1 MTSQNG
7 HPARPETTAGP
18 DLPAKPGIAA
28 EPELVAEPR
37 LVDEPSD
44 QLVELM
50 TRYHQAL
57 AAGAMLPSDGDP
69 PALDAAALQSDLLE
83 TAVHDADSLD
93 ADSRAQFQRAKNV
106 LERLARVG
114 GELAALENMRDFDF
128 FSALASFATL
138 LGSEPQN
145 GDAHGAEMRGVAQL
159 SEKPTDA
166 AGVDLP
172 RVTAARKFGRFEII
186 RELGR
191 GGLGVVFLAHDPVL
205 NRQVAIKIPR
215 PEALMTP
222 DLRMRFSRE
231 AQAAARLTHPHLV
244 SVYEVGEV
252 GPICYIA
259 SAFVEGP
266 NLAKWLR
273 GRRPAP
279 TARQAAS
286 IVAVLADAMQYAH
299 QHGVLHRDLKPSNV
313 LLEPACQPSGGDSTS
328 GGIELTPKITDFG
341 LAKLEDLAGDFTR
354 TGLVLG
360 TPAYMAPEQAHGK
373 LDEIDARTD
382 VYGLG
387 AILFEL
393 LTGHPPCAGSSEA
406 DTLRRVV
413 TDEPTFRGEALRALP
428 ADLRAIALK
437 CLEKEP
443 RRRYQSAG
451 DLATDLRRF
460 LAGQPTHARPLGLL
474 GRAAKWSRRRPT
486 AAALAIVSCMAAV
499 SLLAGSLYYSV
510 RTSHLF
516 NVAEERR
523 REIERNEGTLRGL
536 LYAADMPLAQK
547 AYQRN
552 NLAQVQRL
560 LSRHIPESGEED
572 LRGFPWYFLDQLIK
586 AERLKLSGHQ
596 GDVYTVLY
604 TPDGKMLVSSGKDG
618 TVRLWDAADGHALC
632 VLAAHQREVNTIALS
647 PDGSQLASAG
657 DDHTVGIWSV
667 PRALAQSTNSIAA
680 TQAALLDR
688 IEFSHPTR
696 AVAFSP
702 DNKSLAVAAG
712 QSVDLFALP
721 ERNPQRSIE
730 TTEAV
735 TSLDFSRDGKYLFG
749 SYGRTVRK
757 WDAATGQELAVS
769 GEHSPGVVALAQ
781 SHDGRHL
788 VSASISGQVG
798 WWDADTLAG
807 NPIWKRQVG
816 RVDAVA
822 FSPDDR
828 LLAIGGGKP
837 VLEIWNLV
845 SNQQFATLS
854 GHLGAIWST
863 SFSPDGT
870 EVATCSA
877 DGTVRVWE
885 ARSTNPRLLNSD
897 QGPPYFALAF
907 SPDGRML
914 AAGRSAGQIEL
925 WDWENSQQIL
935 TLSTQGHADDQA
947 TSTLLGALALAF
959 SPDGRQLAAQTGAGI
974 VQLWDVSSGQ
984 LVDEL
989 AGNRVPGELSFS
1001 PDGRCL
1007 AVGASDPHFGDCARV
1022 WDLCSRRTP
1031 LPMAR
1036 FSAVAELQFLPRL
1049 PLIAAISR
1057 RHRTVQLVQST
1068 TLQPEH
1074 GLSFGLIS
1082 MACASVSADGQLC
1095 ATGGDAIDRTVRIWD
1110 MTSGQC
1116 LASLVG
1122 HESHICNL
1130 LFLPDGRTLASS
1142 SADGT
1147 VRLWDLYSGQESLVF
1162 AAAEQGCRCVC
1173 ATTRDGRA
1181 LAYLGETTQGEK
1193 QLTVV
1198 SASKPT
1204 AGSRQTRP
1212 NPEEHANLARPA
1224 PSDRA
1229 FPVPVSSDSYFV
1241 PRQFLMFR
1249 DTFELV
1255 QDGGAASRQVALP
1268 TFEEQTRNG
1277 IVHHGALLMSLDSG
1291 AELWTGVC
1299 PQLNKF
1305 RELDVQNVLRA
1316 LNDGSPLPKHSGAA
1330 CTIRGAWGVFPQS
1343 WNLMLFP
1350 QHAVDKL
1357 AVAAADI
1364 GLTDD
1369 LLERFR
1375 RVHRWAKAHGYAGG
1389 FPTFN
1394 DGEIQGALSYGVVLI
1409 KPGMGEEIWVPVK

>member
-1 MTSQNG
+1 MASQNG
-7 HPARPETTAGP
+7 HPAKLDHTA
-18 DLPAKPGIAA
+18 K
-28 EPELVAEPR
+28 PELVA
-37 LVDEPSD
+37 EPSD

-50 TRYHQAL
+50 TRYHEAL
-57 AAGAMLPSDGDP
+57 NVAVAPASAVLPGDNASP
-69 PALDAAALQSDLLE
+69 SFDASSRESGLLE
-83 TAVHDADSLD
+83 TAVLAAESLD
-93 ADSRAQFQRAKNV
+93 ADSRVQFQRAKSA
-106 LERLARVG
+106 LERLARVS
-114 GELAALENMRDFDF
+114 GELAAADSSHDLDF
-128 FSALASFATL
+128 FTALASFATL
-138 LGSEPQN
+138 LGSDPQN
-145 GDAHGAEMRGVAQL
+145 ADAHSTDLPGAAQL
-159 SEKPTDA
+159 SENPAVA
-166 AGVDLP
+166 AGADRP
-172 RVTAARKFGRFEII
+172 RVATARKFGRFEIV

-222 DLRMRFSRE
+222 DLRLRFARE

-266 NLAKWLR
+266 NLAVWLR

-279 TARQAAS
+279 TAQQAAS

-299 QHGVLHRDLKPSNV
+299 QHGVLHRDLKPGNV
-313 LLEPACQPSGGDSTS
+313 LLEPGCQPVGSDSTPA
-328 GGIELTPKITDFG
+328 GIEFTPKITDFG

-413 TDEPTFRGEALRALP
+413 TDEPTFHGEALRALP

-460 LAGQPTHARPLGLL
+460 LAGQPTQARSLGAL
-474 GRAAKWSRRRPT
+474 GRAVKWSRRRPT
-486 AAALAIVSCMAAV
+486 AAALAVVSCAAAV

-510 RTSHLF
+510 RTTRLF
-516 NVAEERR
+516 NVAERHRHEAEENQESLRR
-523 REIERNEGTLRGL
+523 Y

-552 NLAQVQRL
+552 NLAQVQQL

-572 LRGFPWYFLDQLIK
+572 LRGFPWYFLDQLTK

-604 TPDGKMLVSSGKDG
+604 SPDGKLLVSSGKDG
-618 TVRLWDAADGHALC
+618 TVRLWDAADGRALC
-632 VLAAHQREVNTIALS
+632 VLAAHQKEINSLALS
-647 PDGSQLASAG
+647 PDGTQLASAG

-667 PRALAQSTNSIAA
+667 PRALAQSTNSSLA
-680 TQAALLDR
+680 TQTALLDR
-688 IEFSHPTR
+688 IEFSHPPR

-702 DNKSLAVAAG
+702 DSKSLATAAG
-712 QSVDLFALP
+712 HSIDLFTLP
-721 ERNPQRSIE
+721 ERNPLRSIK

-735 TSLDFSRDGKYLFG
+735 TSLDFSRDGKYLFA
-749 SYGRTVRK
+749 SFGRTVRK
-757 WDAATGQELAVS
+757 WDAATGQELSVS
-769 GEHSPGVVALAQ
+769 GEHSPGVVAFAQ

-788 VSASISGQVG
+788 VSASTPGQIG
-798 WWDADTLAG
+798 WWDADTLDG
-807 NPIWKRQVG
+807 NPVWKRQPG

-822 FSPDDR
+822 FSPDDK

-837 VLEIWNLV
+837 ELVIWNLASDQRLV
-845 SNQQFATLS
+845 TLR

-863 SFSPDGT
+863 TFSPDGA

-897 QGPPYFALAF
+897 RGASYFCLAF
-907 SPDGRML
+907 SPAGRML
-914 AAGRSAGQIEL
+914 AAGRVTGQIEL
-925 WDWENSQQIL
+925 WDWAKSKQLL
-935 TLSTQGHADDQA
+935 TLSTQGHADVQA
-947 TSTLLGALALAF
+947 TSTLLGVFALAF
-959 SPDGRQLAAQTGAGI
+959 SPDGRQLAAHVGAGF

-984 LVDEL
+984 LIDEL
-989 AGNRVPGELSFS
+989 MGSRVPGGLSFS
-1001 PDGRCL
+1001 PDGRRL
-1007 AVGASDPHFGDCARV
+1007 AVGATHPHFGDCARI
-1022 WDLCSRRTP
+1022 WDLAARQTP
-1031 LPMAR
+1031 LPMPQL
-1036 FSAVAELQFLPRL
+1036 SSVADLQFLPRT
-1049 PLIAAISR
+1049 PLLAAISP
-1057 RHRTVQLVQST
+1057 RHRSVQLLQST
-1068 TLQPEH
+1068 TLQMEQ
-1074 GLSFGLIS
+1074 GFSFGPNA

-1110 MTSGQC
+1110 MTSGEC

-1122 HESHICNL
+1122 HEADICNL
-1130 LFLPDGRTLASS
+1130 LFLPDGRTLVSS

-1147 VRLWDLYSGQESLVF
+1147 VRLWDLYSGQESLVL
-1162 AAAEQGCRCVC
+1162 AAGAPGWRIVC
-1173 ATTRDGRA
+1173 ATTSDGRA
-1181 LAYLGETTQGEK
+1181 LAYLGETAEGDK

-1212 NPEEHANLARPA
+1212 NPEERANLARPA

-1229 FPVPVSSDSYFV
+1229 FPLTAKSEGYFEHREF
-1241 PRQFLMFR
+1241 PIFR

-1255 QDGGAASRQVALP
+1255 QDHVAASRQVALP
-1268 TFEEQTRNG
+1268 TFEEQTHDG
-1277 IVHHGALLMSLDSG
+1277 IVHHGALLLSLDSE

-1305 RELDVQNVLRA
+1305 GEIPVRHILGA
-1316 LNDGSPLPKHSGAA
+1316 LNDGHPLPKQAGAA
-1330 CTIRGAWGVFPQS
+1330 CYICGAWGVFPRS
-1343 WNLMLFP
+1343 WKLLLFP
-1350 QHAVDKL
+1350 KHAVDKS

-1364 GLTDD
+1364 GPTDD

-1375 RVHRWAKAHGYAGG
+1375 RVHRWAKAHGYPGG

-1394 DGEIQGALSYGVVLI
+1394 DETKDGKLYYGVVLI
-1409 KPGMGEEIWVPVK
+1409 KPGMGEEVWVPVQ

>member
-7 HPARPETTAGP
+7 HPAKPETTAGP
-18 DLPAKPGIAA
+18 DLPAKPGIA
-28 EPELVAEPR
+28 AEPR

-57 AAGAMLPSDGDP
+57 AAGAAPPSAALPGDGP
-69 PALDAAALQSDLLE
+69 SPALDAAALQSDLLE

-93 ADSRAQFQRAKNV
+93 ADSRAQFERAKNV
-106 LERLARVG
+106 LERLARVS
-114 GELAALENMRDFDF
+114 GELTAADRTHDLDF
-128 FSALASFATL
+128 FTALASFATL

-172 RVTAARKFGRFEII
+172 RVTAARKFGRFEIL

-266 NLAKWLR
+266 NLAIWLR
-273 GRRPAP
+273 GCRPAP
-279 TARQAAS
+279 TARQAAA

-328 GGIELTPKITDFG
+328 GGIEFTPKITDFG
-341 LAKLEDLAGDFTR
+341 LAKLAEGTSDFTR

-373 LDEIDARTD
+373 LNEIDARTD

-451 DLATDLRRF
+451 DLAADLRRF
-460 LAGQPTHARPLGLL
+460 LAGQPTQARPLGPM
-474 GRAAKWSRRRPT
+474 GRATKWARRRPT
-486 AAALAIVSCMAAV
+486 AAALAIVSCAAAV

-510 RTSHLF
+510 RTTRLF
-516 NVAEERR
+516 NVAERHRHEAEENQESLRR
-523 REIERNEGTLRGL
+523 Y

-552 NLAQVQRL
+552 NLAQVQQL

-572 LRGFPWYFLDQLIK
+572 LRGFPWYFLDQLTK

-604 TPDGKMLVSSGKDG
+604 SPDGKLLFSSGKDG

-702 DNKSLAVAAG
+702 DSKSLATAAG
-712 QSVDLFALP
+712 HSIDLFTLP
-721 ERNPQRSIE
+721 ERKPLRSIE

-735 TSLDFSRDGKYLFG
+735 TSLVFSRDGKFV
-749 SYGRTVRK
+749 YGTTDTTVRK
-757 WDAATGQELAVS
+757 WDAATGQELATS
-769 GEHSPGVVALAQ
+769 GKQMRGLVTLAQ
-781 SHDGRHL
+781 PHDGRHL
-788 VSASISGQVG
+788 ISASISGQVS

-822 FSPDDR
+822 FSPDDK

-837 VLEIWNLV
+837 ELVIWNLASDQRLV
-845 SNQQFATLS
+845 TLR

-863 SFSPDGT
+863 TFSPDGA

-897 QGPPYFALAF
+897 RGVSYFCLAF
-907 SPDGRML
+907 SPDGRIL
-914 AAGRSAGQIEL
+914 AAGRATGQIEL
-925 WDWENSQQIL
+925 WDWANSKQLL

-947 TSTLLGALALAF
+947 TSTSLGVFALAF
-959 SPDGRQLAAQTGAGI
+959 SPDGRQLAAHVGAGF

-984 LVDEL
+984 LVGEL
-989 AGNRVPGELSFS
+989 VGNRIPGGLSFS
-1001 PDGRCL
+1001 PDGRLL
-1007 AVGASDPHFGDCARV
+1007 AVGATHPHFGDCARI
-1022 WDLCSRRTP
+1022 WDLAARHTP
-1031 LPMAR
+1031 LPIPQL
-1036 FSAVAELQFLPRL
+1036 SSVAELQFLPRT
-1049 PLIAAISR
+1049 PLLAAISP
-1057 RHRTVQLVQST
+1057 RHRSVQLLQST
-1068 TLQPEH
+1068 SLQLEH
-1074 GLSFGLIS
+1074 GFSFGPNA

-1110 MTSGQC
+1110 MTSGEC
-1116 LASLVG
+1116 LGSLVG
-1122 HESHICNL
+1122 HEADICNL
-1130 LFLPDGRTLASS
+1130 LFLPDGRTLASA

-1147 VRLWDLYSGQESLVF
+1147 VRLWDLYSGQESLVL
-1162 AAAEQGCRCVC
+1162 AAGAPGWRIIC
-1173 ATTRDGRA
+1173 ATTSDGRA
-1181 LAYLGETTQGEK
+1181 LAYLGETAEGDK

-1204 AGSRQTRP
+1204 AGSRQNRP
-1212 NPEEHANLARPA
+1212 NPEERANLARPA

-1229 FPVPVSSDSYFV
+1229 FPLTAKSEGYFEHREF
-1241 PRQFLMFR
+1241 PIFR
-1249 DTFELV
+1249 DTFALV
-1255 QDGGAASRQVALP
+1255 QDHVAASRQVALP
-1268 TFEEQTRNG
+1268 TFEEQTHDG
-1277 IVHHGALLMSLDSG
+1277 IVHHGALLLSLDSG

-1305 RELDVQNVLRA
+1305 GEIPVRHILGA
-1316 LNDGSPLPKHSGAA
+1316 LNDGHPLPKQAGAA
-1330 CTIRGAWGVFPQS
+1330 CYICGAWGVFPRS
-1343 WNLMLFP
+1343 WKLLLFP
-1350 QHAVDKL
+1350 QHAVEKST
-1357 AVAAADI
+1357 VAAADI

-1375 RVHRWAKAHGYAGG
+1375 RVHRWAKGHGYAGG

-1394 DGEIQGALSYGVVLI
+1394 DGEIQGAPSYGVVLI
-1409 KPGMGEEIWVPVK
+1409 KPGMGEEVWVPVK